1 MEAKTLLLIAMLLA
15 LAMLTGCAFNHKKF
29 DHPGNAEQDQDDY
42 VVQVDDFGQ
51 FWDSDEAE
59 RALARVSSLAKSRN
73 VIVVLFVHG
82 WNHDADPKNGNLV
95 DFRKSIV
102 DTRRRLTD
110 ESEPESAVYRQS
122 RKNLTGTEDL
132 TVISIYVGWRGR
144 SLPWYLNYA
153 TFWGRKAAAERVGEG
168 DTREFLLRLNSI
180 YRSQQAGRVA
190 GTSRTFMGL
199 ATIGHS
205 FGAQVLFKAVATE
218 IENELVARTS
228 NPSRTGD
235 SPNTVSDLLGF
246 GDLVVLVNPAFEAM
260 QFDRIHKLSNKLNYG
275 PQQNPILLV
284 VSSAGDVPRQVL
296 FPLGRQIDALLLRP
310 SFRPG
315 QRALWTQALG
325 EYEPTR
331 THSLT
336 ITQPDPALIPGFD
349 PAMYLNDTCAIANLD
364 LTNVP
369 SVGGV
374 KLSPGPSHRPN
385 SPFIVAYASTS
396 VVLDHSTVFEEIL
409 RRFLNDYVAIAQGK
423 RMLTVS
429 ESRNCK

>member
-1 MEAKTLLLIAMLLA
+1 MDTKTLLLIALLVVF
-15 LAMLTGCAFNHKKF
+15 AMLTGCAYNHKKF
-29 DHPGNAEQDQDDY
+29 DHHIDVTHDQDDF

-51 FWDSDEAE
+51 FWDPAEAE
-59 RALARVSSLAKSRN
+59 RALTRVSSLAKSRN

-82 WNHDADPKNGNLV
+82 WNHDADPKNENLV
-95 DFRKSIV
+95 DFRESIV

-110 ESEPESAVYRQS
+110 EKAPESAVYRQS

-132 TVISIYVGWRGR
+132 TVVSIYVGWRGR
-144 SLPWYLNYA
+144 SLPSYLNYT

-168 DTREFLLRLNSI
+168 DTREFLLRLNSL
-180 YRSQQAGRVA
+180 YRNQQAARVA
-190 GTSRTFMGL
+190 GTSKTFMGL

-218 IENELVARTS
+218 IENELVARTTAAS
-228 NPSRTGD
+228 KQGAGQ
-235 SPNTVSDLLGF
+235 NTVSDLPGF

-260 QFDRIHKLSNKLNYG
+260 QFERIDKLSNQLSYG
-275 PQQNPILLV
+275 RQQNPILLV

-336 ITQPDPALIPGFD
+336 ITQADPALIPGFD
-349 PAMYLNDTCAIANLD
+349 PGVYIKDPCAIVNLD

-374 KLSPGPSHRPN
+374 KLTPGPNHRPN
-385 SPFIVAYASTS
+385 NPFIVAYASTS
-396 VVLDHSTVFEEIL
+396 VVLNHSSVFEEIL

-423 RMLTVS
+423 RMLTAS
-429 ESRNCK
+429 DSISCR